1 MTGGGVAGV
10 GTRLTSTEVFD
21 YNTGSSGAWR
31 EVADLPAERY
41 SKDQRY
47 TWPKIHI
54 NLISTCSTSSCVG
67 PLAIGL

>member
-47 TWPKIHI
+47 TWPKI
-54 NLISTCSTSSCVG
+54 
-67 PLAIGL
+67 